1 MNEHENATQM
11 RRLFEQAW
19 TDNNL
24 DVVDEIVDEEFVFT
38 RGGGVQEGGSELYK
52 DLIRHTREMF
62 PDMEYSLDEVIVG
75 DGGDAVTVR
84 WTVTA
89 THEGEYMGIEP
100 THQTIEMEGL
110 ELNRF
115 EDGRLVEACTHPH
128 WEGFLEDV
136 GVLPLDD

>member
-38 RGGGVQEGGSELYK
+38 RGGVVQEGGSELYK